1 MPRLITERELRDA
14 IQKGTFI
21 QDGKLENAEGVK
33 YDFRMGNM
41 LLKSE
46 FGKPIDV
53 SRLSEEHRGSLCVQP
68 GEAVFVLTMERLELS
83 GRMKALLSPKR
94 KLSHEGIMVL
104 GGFCIDPL
112 YKGRLLVGLYNF
124 SSSPFPLIPGKKLI
138 AALFYELRDDEL
150 AEFAPPEA
158 AIEDFPD
165 DLVRLMRSYSP
176 VSTQSLLD
184 QLHDLGVKFEELRTE
199 FRERADWFERIAE
212 SIEKHD
218 QQIDKLLEGL
228 DKERDQ
234 RVASEKQFERQL
246 SEYSQHA
253 YKTAGLVGALGAVL
267 LSFFFFLIQR
277 LLQGG

>member
-1 MPRLITERELRDA
+1 MPRLISERELRDA
-14 IQKGTFI
+14 IEKGTFI
-21 QDGKLENAEGVK
+21 KNGKPQNAEGVK
-33 YDFRMGNM
+33 YDFRMSNM

-53 SRLSEEHRGSLCVQP
+53 SRLSEEKRVSLCVQP
-68 GEAVFVLTMERLELS
+68 GEVVFVLTEERLELP
-83 GRMKALLSPKR
+83 GEMKAILSPKR